1 MNADGEILVRPDSH
15 QPTSTAAK
23 MHILIVSHDPHVQ
36 KTIVD
41 RLSSTPNYQLTVCST
56 AKKALHT
63 LRGGKIDVLL
73 GDVDTPDLDG
83 WRLSRLVRSGI
94 LKCPVDTPIIMV
106 SSTWCERIAEVT
118 AREYGVNEMLPLEHI
133 ERIPQ
138 VVDTLYQ
145 KRTAA
150 LPKTRL
156 LIVEDQQDTSDL
168 ITRVLGNAF
177 DIEVASDGEQGLN
190 MWRENRHDLV
200 LLDFMLPKRC
210 GRDVLIEIMKDNP
223 SQAVVMMTAHASGDQ
238 AEELML
244 LGAADFIPKPFRPEQ
259 LRKVCNIA
267 ALREDYL
274 ISNQQ
279 FASRVQSIKDGET
292 AYKELYE
299 THYRLLDDLHS
310 VVMGLDE
317 QLNITFL
324 NRAWTTL
331 TGHSIESSLGQSLE
345 NYIDTEQDEDF
356 PFHQRRLKQV
366 INQTAQKYKLELCLK
381 HHNGDVIWTE
391 LKVSHSSAVDQ
402 KSALTVCLDNITE
415 RKHAQREL
423 EHLAMHDALTGLY
436 NRHYFESSLE
446 QLANLARREQSAHG
460 LVYIDLDYF
469 KVINDTFGHH
479 RGDEVLREISRSL
492 QKRVRK
498 SDILCRL
505 GGDEFAILLH
515 DVDEKQMRDIA
526 NDIQSTVGNC
536 SFQLEEQRVHL
547 GSSIGLSLIDGSANL
562 AEEYLKQAD
571 IALYVAKGRGRNI
584 IHLYSANDR
593 ESEEMRHNINWAQ
606 KIRHAIDDDR
616 ILLFFQPIVDV
627 KRHEASHYEALVR
640 YKDINGDIVGPVSFI
655 PALENTGDMQILDR
669 HVIQLAI
676 RTLKQYPQLPRVA
689 VNLSAQTFQD
699 ESLVPH
705 ILDCLSDAKVDAQRL
720 SFELTES
727 ASLFNLNITRRVISE
742 LHGLGCKF
750 SVDDFG
756 SGFSSF
762 SYLKQL
768 PADYIKLD
776 GSFIKNLHTDDID
789 RALVKSIVQVI
800 QALGKQAIAEYVE
813 NQEILDLLKGMG
825 IDLVQ
830 GYHIGYPE
838 PIEKVFSQH

>member
-1 MNADGEILVRPDSH
+1 MRPEPH
-15 QPTSTAAK
+15 KPQATAVK

-36 KTIVD
+36 ETIVD
-41 RLSSTPNYQLTVCST
+41 RLSSTSDYTLTICSS

-94 LKCPVDTPIIMV
+94 LKCSVDTPIIMV

-133 ERIPQ
+133 DRVPEVVER
-138 VVDTLYQ
+138 LY
-145 KRTAA
+145 KEKTSA

-156 LIVEDQQDTSDL
+156 LIVEDQPDTSDL

-177 DIEVASDGEQGLN
+177 DIDVASDGEQGLA
-190 MWRENRHDLV
+190 MWLSGRHDLV

-210 GRDVLIEIMKDNP
+210 GRDVLIEIMKQNP
-223 SQAVVMMTAHASGDQ
+223 QQAVVMMTAHASGDQ

-244 LGAADFIPKPFRPEQ
+244 LGAVDFIPKPFRPEQ

-267 ALREDYL
+267 TLREDYL
-274 ISNQQ
+274 VSNRQ
-279 FASRVQSIKDGET
+279 FATRVKSLKDGEA
-292 AYKELYE
+292 AYKNLYE

-324 NRAWTTL
+324 NRAWENL
-331 TGHSIESSLGQSLE
+331 TGHSIESSLGQALE
-345 NYIDTEQDEDF
+345 KFVDINQDQDF
-356 PFHQRRLKQV
+356 HCHQSRLKQV
-366 INQTAQKYKLELCLK
+366 IHNTSEKYKLELCLN
-381 HHNGDVIWTE
+381 HSNGDLIWTE
-391 LKVSHSSAVDQ
+391 LKVSHSTAIDQ

-446 QLANLARREQSAHG
+446 QLANLAQREQSTHG

-492 QKRVRK
+492 RKRVRK

-505 GGDEFAILLH
+505 GGDEFAVLLH
-515 DVDEKQMRDIA
+515 DVNEQRMREFA
-526 NDIQSTVGNC
+526 TDIQGSVGNC

-547 GSSIGLSLIDGSANL
+547 GASIGLSIIDGSANL

-571 IALYVAKGRGRNI
+571 IALYVAKGRGRNT
-584 IHLYSANDR
+584 IHLYNADDR

-616 ILLFFQPIVDV
+616 ILLYFQPIVDI
-627 KRHEASHYEALVR
+627 KENKASYYEALVR
-640 YKDINGDIVGPVSFI
+640 YRDINGDIIGPVNFI
-655 PALENTGDMQILDR
+655 PALENTGDMKFLDR

-676 RTLKQYPQLPRVA
+676 NTLKDHDNLSRIA

-699 ESLVPH
+699 ESLVPT
-705 ILDCLSDAKVDAQRL
+705 IVACLEAAQVDAQRL

-727 ASLFNLNITRRVISE
+727 ASLFNLNITRRVIAE
-742 LHGLGCKF
+742 LHQLGCKF

-776 GSFIKNLHTDDID
+776 GSFVKNLHLDDID
-789 RALVKSIVQVI
+789 RALVRSIVQVI
-800 QALGKQAIAEYVE
+800 QALGKKAVAEYVE
-813 NQEILDLLKGMG
+813 NQEILDLLTSMG
-825 IDLVQ
+825 IDFVQ

-838 PIEKVFSQH
+838 PIEKIFS